1 MGFWLNLDILSPKRN
16 KSFKCLLQKYNN
28 DLWRILNEQ
37 ITFTKEVK
45 AKRNR
50 RHLTM
55 NKDATPVSDERGE
68 ILASE
73 SSWIYYIWKPGFV
86 VSELKGWK
94 KEKERL
100 KGIIKFSISLTKYSN
115 VVMYS
120 VLGLIFL
127 HFYFLY
133 AIFVSFLFVFIII
146 LV

>member
-120 VLGLIFL
+120 VLGLIFYIFIFYMRYL
-127 HFYFLY
+127 YHFCL
-133 AIFVSFLFVFIII
+133 SLLLF
-146 LV
+146 